1 MENYSREVSEMYSQF
16 KKEEDY
22 LMERY
27 LSAVSEMYSQFK
39 KKEAHPMEKYLGRL
53 ARCTWGGTAEVVG
66 YSKSPDC
73 LDGPY
78 CLIVGC
84 SKTQGWD
91 TLRPCDV
98 VFKDCEGYWY
108 VRVSDLID

>member
-1 MENYSREVSEMYSQF
+1 MGKYLSAVSEMYSQF
-16 KKEEDY
+16 EKKEAHP
-22 LMERY
+22 MEKY

-39 KKEAHPMEKYLGRL
+39 KKEAHPMEKYVGRL
-53 ARCTWGGTAEVVG
+53 ARCTWGGISEVVG
-66 YSKSPDC
+66 YSTCPDS

-84 SKTQGWD
+84 PKTRGWD

-98 VFKDCEGYWY
+98 VFKECEGYWY
-108 VRVSDLID
+108 VRVSDLV